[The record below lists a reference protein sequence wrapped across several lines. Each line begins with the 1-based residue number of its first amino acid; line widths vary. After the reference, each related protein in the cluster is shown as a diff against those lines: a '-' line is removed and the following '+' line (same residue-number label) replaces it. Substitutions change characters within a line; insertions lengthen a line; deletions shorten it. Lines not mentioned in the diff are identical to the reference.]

1 MSDQIGIWIDRR
13 EAQVVRLSNGQS
25 TSVRITSGVESQE
38 RRASDRTDGAFEPLQ
53 VPADDT
59 RDRKETAELQRF
71 YDEVIK
77 HLKNADS
84 VYICGPGEVRTHLR
98 NRIAENRS
106 LKCSILI
113 EPADKLTEP
122 QLIARVEKCFAS

>member
-113 EPADKLTEP
+113 EAADKLTEP

>member
-25 TSVRITSGVESQE
+25 TSVRITSGVESHE